1 MKKFLVVLLSIFS
14 CVAILANNVKAESAN
29 IISNGDF
36 EGMLVD
42 GQDAPLTEIR
52 NGFGSLEWDS
62 YATVTKDPLN
72 ADNTVMKFSYT
83 VDGKAFSS
91 FFKFCTVEAN
101 TTYDISFKYL
111 VVGETDNFGMRFA
124 GPTSKPEYTFY
135 SGAATDGW
143 QEASF
148 QLTTVEDGVYD
159 SIGVWFNTKSSA
171 ENAGYMDDI
180 VITKVENTEEQPI
193 ITSGDFEGLLN
204 DGNDVALGGAPFVD
218 GYGSGDWDSNA
229 VITKDPLDASNT
241 VLKLSYTVENKPF
254 SSFFKFCTLK
264 PSTTYKIDFDYMVV
278 GETDN
283 FGMRFAPDVPKL
295 ETTFYEGGATD
306 GWEHAT
312 WEWTTD
318 KDSSYDSIGVW
329 FNTGSSLDNVGYIDN
344 IVITMVEEVE
354 PEPEPE
360 IENPFDPNKTYYQS
374 ESMTVNGDFEKFAVG
389 TIFSEEQLE
398 GAWGSV
404 NLDNP
409 ATIQEVNGSHVM
421 DITAGA
427 KVYSSAFLMMPD
439 TLEVGD
445 LLRLTYDIKLV
456 LSDEAASYTA
466 IDSCL
471 VGGSNVSYY
480 TINYKALDFAGTTNM
495 TSGEELLN
503 YPITITAKENGWYT
517 VSFDFQLTSRDL
529 IQTNSVRFLFT
540 AKSADDHMYIDNVN
554 LYSLSETPFDTSVKV
569 QSIAFNDGASVNM
582 TIGDEKTLGYTINP
596 SDATDKSVTF
606 TSSNESV
613 ATVDANGK
621 VVAVGKGACTV
632 TVTAANGVTA
642 EIAILV
648 AEKAAEPAK
657 GCWGSVGASILGV
670 ISLAGAAFV
679 VAKRKKD

>member
-91 FFKFCTVEAN
+91 FFKFCT
-101 TTYDISFKYL
+101 
-111 VVGETDNFGMRFA
+111 
-124 GPTSKPEYTFY
+124 
-135 SGAATDGW
+135 
-143 QEASF
+143 
-148 QLTTVEDGVYD
+148 
-159 SIGVWFNTKSSA
+159 
-171 ENAGYMDDI
+171 
-180 VITKVENTEEQPI
+180 
-193 ITSGDFEGLLN
+193 
-204 DGNDVALGGAPFVD
+204 
-218 GYGSGDWDSNA
+218 
-229 VITKDPLDASNT
+229 
-241 VLKLSYTVENKPF
+241 
-254 SSFFKFCTLK
+254 LK
-264 PSTTYKIDFDYMVV
+264 PNTTYKIDFDYMVV
-278 GETDN
+278 GSTDN

-295 ETTFYEGGATD
+295 ETTFYKGGATD

-445 LLRLTYDIKLV
+445 LLRLTYDVKLV

-503 YPITITAKENGWYT
+503 YPITITAKENGWYN
-517 VSFDFQLTSRDL
+517 VSFDFQLTNRDL
-529 IQTNSVRFLFT
+529 IQTNSLRFLFT
-540 AKSADDHMYIDNVN
+540 AKSAEDHMYIDNVN

-582 TIGDEKTLGYTINP
+582 TVGDEKTLGYTINP

-632 TVTAANGVTA
+632 TVTAANGVKA

-670 ISLAGAAFV
+670 ITLAGAAFV

>member
-42 GQDAPLTEIR
+42 GQDTPLSETLN
-52 NGFGSLEWDS
+52 NGFGSGNWDS

-72 ADNTVMKFSYT
+72 AENTVLKFNYS
-83 VDGKAFSS
+83 VEGKGFSS
-91 FFKFCTVEAN
+91 IFKFCTVEAN

-124 GPTSKPEYTFY
+124 GQTIVPEYTFY
-135 SGAATDGW
+135 FGAATDGW

-148 QLTTVEDGVYD
+148 QLTTVEDGKYD
-159 SIGVWFNTKSSA
+159 SIGMWFSTKSNK
-171 ENAGYMDDI
+171 ENAGYIDDI
-180 VITKVENTEEQPI
+180 VITKAENAEEQPVI
-193 ITSGDFEGLLN
+193 SKGDFEGMLN
-204 DGNDVALGGAPFVD
+204 NGEDVALSEVINN
-218 GYGSGDWDSNA
+218 GYGSGSWDSYA
-229 VITKDPLDASNT
+229 IVTKDPLNADNT
-241 VLKLSYTVENKPF
+241 VLKLSYTVEGKAF
-254 SSFFKFCTLK
+254 ASFFKFCTLK
-264 PSTTYKIDFDYMVV
+264 PNTKYTIDLDYMVV
-278 GETDN
+278 GSTDN
-283 FGMRFAPDVPKL
+283 FGMRFAPDVPRL

-306 GWEHAT
+306 GWQHAT

-318 KDSSYDSIGVW
+318 KDSTYDSIGLW
-329 FNTGSSLDNVGYIDN
+329 FNTNSSLDNIGYVDN
-344 IVITMVEEVE
+344 IVVTMVEEVT

-374 ESMTVNGDFEKFAVG
+374 ESMTVNGDFEAFAVG
-389 TIFSEEQLE
+389 TVFSEEQLE

-409 ATIQEVNGSHVM
+409 ATIQDVNGSHVI
-421 DITAGA
+421 DLTAGT
-427 KVYSSAFLMMPD
+427 KTYSSAFLMMPD

-480 TINYKALDFAGTTNM
+480 TINYKSLDFAGTNNK

-503 YPITITAKENGWYT
+503 YPITITAKEDGWYT

-529 IQTNSVRFLFT
+529 IQTNSLRFLFT
-540 AKSADDHMYIDNVN
+540 AKSAEDHMYIDNVN

-582 TIGDEKTLGYTINP
+582 TVGDEKTLGYTINP
-596 SDATDKSVTF
+596 SDATDQTVTF
-606 TSSNESV
+606 ASSNESV

-670 ISLAGAAFV
+670 ITLAGAAFV

>member
-42 GQDAPLTEIR
+42 GQDTPLSETLN
-52 NGFGSLEWDS
+52 NGFGSGSWDS

-72 ADNTVMKFSYT
+72 AENTVLKFNYS
-83 VDGKAFSS
+83 VEGKGFSS
-91 FFKFCTVEAN
+91 IFKFCTVEAN

-124 GPTSKPEYTFY
+124 GQTIVPEYTFY
-135 SGAATDGW
+135 FGAATDGW

-148 QLTTVEDGVYD
+148 QLTTVEDGKYD
-159 SIGVWFNTKSSA
+159 SIGMWFSTKA
-171 ENAGYMDDI
+171 NKENAGYIDDI
-180 VITKVENTEEQPI
+180 VIKKAENAEEQPVI
-193 ITSGDFEGLLN
+193 SKGDFEGMLN
-204 DGNDVALGGAPFVD
+204 NGEDVALSEVINN
-218 GYGSGDWDSNA
+218 GYGSGSWDSYA
-229 VITKDPLDASNT
+229 IVTKDPLNADNT
-241 VLKLSYTVENKPF
+241 VLKLSYTVEGKAF
-254 SSFFKFCTLK
+254 ASFFKFCTLK
-264 PSTTYKIDFDYMVV
+264 PNTKYTIDLDYMVV
-278 GETDN
+278 GSTDN
-283 FGMRFAPDVPKL
+283 FGMRFAPDVPRL

-306 GWEHAT
+306 GWQHAT

-318 KDSSYDSIGVW
+318 KDSTYDSIGLW
-329 FNTGSSLDNVGYIDN
+329 FNTNSSLDNIGYVDN
-344 IVITMVEEVE
+344 IVVTMVEEVT

-374 ESMTVNGDFEKFAVG
+374 ESMTVNGDFEAFAVD
-389 TIFSEEQLE
+389 TVFSEEQLE

-409 ATIQEVNGSHVM
+409 ATIQDVNGSHVI
-421 DITAGA
+421 DLTAGT

-471 VGGSNVSYY
+471 VGGSNISYY
-480 TINYKALDFAGTTNM
+480 TINYKSLDFAGTNNK

-503 YPITITAKENGWYT
+503 YPITITAKEDGWYT

-529 IQTNSVRFLFT
+529 IQTNSLRFLFT
-540 AKSADDHMYIDNVN
+540 AKSAEDHMYIDNVN

-569 QSIAFNDGASVNM
+569 QSITFNDGASVNM

-596 SDATDKSVTF
+596 SDATDQTVTF
-606 TSSNESV
+606 ASSNESV

-648 AEKAAEPAK
+648 AEKAAEPVK
-657 GCWGSVGASILGV
+657 GCLGSVSASILSV
-670 ISLAGAAFV
+670 IALAGAAFM